1 MEPIQTQNPN
11 PSQPRPMLEFGE
23 AIRICWKKFS
33 DFKGRA
39 RRSEYWWWCLLCFI
53 IYTATRLIG
62 HILSLGDIFKM
73 IAWLILIIPS
83 LAAGTRRLHDTG
95 RSGWW
100 IVAEFVMAVIMWI
113 MAFSVESLVYYS
125 SAIWVIFYYIMFL
138 LFLFVYIVVLYFSVL
153 DSHKG
158 ENQYGPS
165 PKYQ

>member
-1 MEPIQTQNPN
+1 MVA
-11 PSQPRPMLEFGE
+11 S
-23 AIRICWKKFS
+23 
-33 DFKGRA
+33 
-39 RRSEYWWWCLLCFI
+39 FI
-53 IYTATRLIG
+53 G
-62 HILSLGDIFKM
+62 KILSLGNIFTM
-73 IAWLILIIPS
+73 IACLILFIPG
-83 LAAGTRRLHDTG
+83 LAVGTRRLHDTG

-100 IVAEFVMAVIMWI
+100 IVAEGVLTVIMWI

>member
-1 MEPIQTQNPN
+1 MEPIQAQNPN

-33 DFKGRA
+33 DFTGRA
-39 RRSEYWWWCLLCFI
+39 RRSEYWWWCLLCVIINMVASFI
-53 IYTATRLIG
+53 G
-62 HILSLGDIFKM
+62 KILSLGNIFTM
-73 IAWLILIIPS
+73 IACLILFIPG
-83 LAAGTRRLHDTG
+83 LAVGTRRLHDTG

-100 IVAEFVMAVIMWI
+100 IVAEGVLTVIMWI
-113 MAFSVESLVYYS
+113 MAYSVKSMVYYGS
-125 SAIWVIFYYIMFL
+125 TIWIIFYYIVLL

>member
-23 AIRICWKKFS
+23 SLSICWMKYA

-53 IYTATRLIG
+53 ICTVTRFIDQ
-62 HILSLGDIFKM
+62 ILSLGHIVTM
-73 IAWLILIIPS
+73 IAWLILVIPS
-83 LAAGTRRLHDTG
+83 MAVGTRRLHDTG

-113 MAFSVESLVYYS
+113 MVFSVESLVYYS
-125 SAIWVIFYYIMFL
+125 SAIWIILY
-138 LFLFVYIVVLYFSVL
+138 YIVVLLTFFVCFVILYFSVL